1 MNREI
6 LNNYIKNNQIN
17 NLTNYLSNYLNLHKE
32 KLYIKFIN
40 NFQTNSITIDNS
52 NEFVII
58 LNNSIHDEI
67 IVNNTKFEETLLIND
82 TSNILI
88 NTKLTYIDI
97 TYILIQNV
105 TNYNSKEIIES
116 YFESDNI
123 ILINDK
129 NLIDDKTCDLI
140 KNFIDSSI
148 HNKNY
153 IKYDINKSYNVKSY
167 SLKLNKQHNIV
178 NSNIFLI
185 KKYDE
190 IIFDIIGKIIK

>member
-32 KLYIKFIN
+32 KLYIKLIN
-40 NFQTNSITIDNS
+40 NFETNSITIDNL

-82 TSNILI
+82 SSNILI
-88 NTKLTYIDI
+88 NTNLTYIDI

-105 TNYNSKEIIES
+105 SKKNSIEYKNNVS
-116 YFESDNI
+116 HIYKT
-123 ILINDK
+123 DK
-129 NLIDDKTCDLI
+129 
-140 KNFIDSSI
+140 
-148 HNKNY
+148 Y
-153 IKYDINKSYNVKSY
+153 IQYHLGFTKRRYMVVPI
-167 SLKLNKQHNIV
+167 
-178 NSNIFLI
+178 
-185 KKYDE
+185 
-190 IIFDIIGKIIK
+190 